1 MPATLTFVQVGPNK
15 SVQVRIFPNRQRLIE
30 RNIDVAVNQKS
41 IVNIQRI
48 SNVKMLGKDLNKFL
62 NNIRAQLI
70 EILFETPIGELVA
83 QGYMS
88 NGRLSLNIN
97 KSEWK
102 CLGKMTTDFLVKIRL
117 EAGVFRTEDTFYIER
132 SKYSRCDQRLI
143 TISRPFKGEEEKSFS
158 YKLHRHSTI
167 STASDCLDLYV
178 YSMPI

>member
-1 MPATLTFVQVGPNK
+1 MPATLTFIQVGPNK
-15 SVQVRIFPNRQRLIE
+15 SIQVRIFFNRQRFIE
-30 RNIDVAVNQKS
+30 KNIGVAVNQKS
-41 IVNIQRI
+41 IVHIQRI
-48 SNVKMLGKDLNKFL
+48 NSERILGKDLNKFL

-70 EILFETPIGELVA
+70 EILFEKPIREVVE
-83 QGYMS
+83 QGSVS
-88 NGRLSLNIN
+88 NGKLSVNIN

-102 CLGKMTTDFLVKIRL
+102 CFGKMTTDFLVKIRL
-117 EAGVFRTEDTFYIER
+117 EAGVFKTEDTFYIER